1 MWSLSMHAARPAKL
15 EPPGDKNWLLQEIRK
30 IELRVDNAI
39 LDETTALEITFA
51 EVLCRG
57 NSQALGLYARAH

>member
-1 MWSLSMHAARPAKL
+1 MHAARPAKL

>member
-1 MWSLSMHAARPAKL
+1 MSVHAALAAKL
-15 EPPGDKNWLLQEIRK
+15 ESLGDKNWLLQEIRK